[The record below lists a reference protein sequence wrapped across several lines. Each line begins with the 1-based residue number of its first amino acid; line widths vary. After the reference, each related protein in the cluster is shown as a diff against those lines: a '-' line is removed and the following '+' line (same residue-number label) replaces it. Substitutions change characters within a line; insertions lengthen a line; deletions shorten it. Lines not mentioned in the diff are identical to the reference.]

1 LSHEWIGMSRKEKL
15 EESIFWQG
23 LILGLVMGIVGNLLV
38 SYLMKVLEYLN
49 EPWYVYLAS
58 LIGILIGVAFLIWI
72 MWKRVKELTDN

>member
-1 LSHEWIGMSRKEKL
+1 MSRKEKL

-58 LIGILIGVAFLIWI
+58 LIGILIGVAFLVWI

>member
-1 LSHEWIGMSRKEKL
+1 MSRKEKL